1 VASRSA
7 RRVELSPREDR
18 LARGLLDGAATAD
31 ELVAITGMPI
41 AAVLAGLTALEVAGL
56 AVGAYGRYRAAGFLA
71 IADPGTAPRDP
82 SSAPNAAEPAA

>member
-1 VASRSA
+1 
-7 RRVELSPREDR
+7 
-18 LARGLLDGAATAD
+18 
-31 ELVAITGMPI
+31 MPI

-82 SSAPNAAEPAA
+82 SSAPGAAEPAA